1 MRDSW
6 KNRGPRGRSR
16 CEVVPGSPRL
26 IVSSPSA
33 LFPSGTPGIVERV
46 AEHPRKPGRYKV
58 RLVDGRQW
66 LVDADAVTAAA
77 AFCEGVELGEAAVLR
92 LEDSHRFV
100 ACFDRALGLIARA
113 RRTRREVE
121 QRLRRV
127 EPEQRFIERAVLRLE
142 ELGLLNDEDVAR
154 AEAASRYR
162 RGEGAGRIRQSL
174 MKKGVVSAVI
184 DAAVRDVAQEE
195 QVDDAALCRA
205 AAEKRM
211 RALASQPP
219 DVQRRRLTG
228 FLLRRGFPGPIVGDV
243 VRALI
248 PGYRRDYE

>member
-6 KNRGPRGRSR
+6 KKRGPRGRSR

-58 RLVDGRQW
+58 RLVDGRHW
-66 LVDADAVTAAA
+66 LVDADAITSAA
-77 AFCEGVELGEAAVLR
+77 AFREGVELDEAAVLR
-92 LEDSHRFV
+92 LEDSHRFM
-100 ACFDRALGLIARA
+100 ACFDRALGMLARA
-113 RRTRREVE
+113 RRARREIE

-127 EPEQRFIERAVLRLE
+127 EPEARFIERAVSRLE

-154 AEAASRYR
+154 AEAASRFR
-162 RGEGAGRIRQSL
+162 RGEGAGRIRQAL
-174 MKKGVVSAVI
+174 MKKGVTSAVI
-184 DAAVRDVAQEE
+184 DAAVREVAQEE
-195 QVDDAALCRA
+195 QIDDAALCLA

-219 DVQRRRLTG
+219 DVQRRRLMG
-228 FLLRRGFPGPIVGDV
+228 FLLRRGFHGQVVSDV
-243 VRALI
+243 VRALV
-248 PGYRRDYE
+248 PRNSRAYE